1 MFTNPADHSSKNLK
15 QESGKN
21 YYRQN
26 VKVFM
31 SVVHYMPEMDQ
42 QVQSFENLFSIK
54 WTKTSTFIVFTRIKA
69 AALIK
74 FSHLSSVA
82 VLLRGRLLF
91 ESWLPLIASGLQR
104 LFE

>member
-1 MFTNPADHSSKNLK
+1 
-15 QESGKN
+15 
-21 YYRQN
+21 
-26 VKVFM
+26 M

-74 FSHLSSVA
+74 FSHLGSVA

-104 LFE
+104 LQTFSSKCSAYSSKYGKQKGVGWVEATTGLG

>member
-1 MFTNPADHSSKNLK
+1 
-15 QESGKN
+15 
-21 YYRQN
+21 
-26 VKVFM
+26 M

-104 LFE
+104 LQTFSSKCSAYTSKYGKHKGVGWVEATTGLG